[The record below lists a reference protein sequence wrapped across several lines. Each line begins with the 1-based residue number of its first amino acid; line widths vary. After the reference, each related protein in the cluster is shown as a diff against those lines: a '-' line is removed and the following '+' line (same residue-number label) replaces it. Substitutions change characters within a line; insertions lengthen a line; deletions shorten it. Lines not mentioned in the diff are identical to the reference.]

1 MLFPFQPDFLATAS
15 SLGHFVKFR
24 AFDRGIAWKEE
35 NGEAVCIV
43 QELPF
48 SQDNMDLAFGSVS
61 FIFIF
66 CLLALSVSYLF
77 PNNSKNNLNSI

>member
-35 NGEAVCIV
+35 NGEAVCMV
-43 QELPF
+43 EELTF
-48 SQDNMDLAFGSVS
+48 SQDTMDLAFGKRLFS
-61 FIFIF
+61 FF
-66 CLLALSVSYLF
+66 
-77 PNNSKNNLNSI
+77 

>member
-35 NGEAVCIV
+35 NGEAVCMV
-43 QELPF
+43 EELPF
-48 SQDNMDLAFGSVS
+48 SQDTMDLAFGKRLFS
-61 FIFIF
+61 FF
-66 CLLALSVSYLF
+66 CLLKNGVLRFIFVSR
-77 PNNSKNNLNSI
+77 

>member
-35 NGEAVCIV
+35 NGEAVCMV
-43 QELPF
+43 EELPF
-48 SQDNMDLAFGSVS
+48 SQDTMDLAFWN
-61 FIFIF
+61 
-66 CLLALSVSYLF
+66 CLFSHF
-77 PNNSKNNLNSI
+77 DC